1 MLELSLLAKII
12 LVGSLIG
19 GVAVYKSRTPD
30 YKDDNQ
36 VEETVEIVLKKVTG
50 LNIDLTPES
59 PEKP

>member
-1 MLELSLLAKII
+1 MLELSLLAKIV

-19 GVAVYKSRTPD
+19 GVAVYKTRHPE

-36 VEETVEIVLKKVTG
+36 AEEAVEIVLKKVTG
-50 LNIDLTPES
+50 LDVDLTPES

>member
-36 VEETVEIVLKKVTG
+36 VEEVVEVVLHKVTG
-50 LNIDLTPES
+50 LDVDLTPES

>member
-1 MLELSLLAKII
+1 MLELSLIAKIV

-19 GVAVYKSRTPD
+19 GVAVYKTRNPN

-36 VEETVEIVLKKVTG
+36 IEEVIEVVLHKATG
-50 LNIDLTPES
+50 LDVDITPET

>member
-19 GVAVYKSRTPD
+19 GVAVYKQRNPN

-36 VEETVEIVLKKVTG
+36 VEEVVEVVLAKVTG
-50 LNIDLTPES
+50 LDVDLTPES